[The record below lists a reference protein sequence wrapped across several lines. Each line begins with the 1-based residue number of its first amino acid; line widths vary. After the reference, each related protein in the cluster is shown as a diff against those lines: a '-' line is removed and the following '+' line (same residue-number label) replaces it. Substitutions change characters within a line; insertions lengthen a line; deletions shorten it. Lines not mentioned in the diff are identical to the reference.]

1 MKVSREGRQLA
12 RQLLRA
18 SLSDGR
24 VDGAKVSAVVKQVA
38 ESKPRH
44 YMGALDEFHRL
55 LRLELAKRR
64 ALVESA
70 EALDA
75 ATQASISN
83 QLRERHGS
91 DLALEFRHEP
101 ALIGGMRIRIGS
113 DIWDGSVQGRLDRL
127 MVLANRAA

>member
-24 VDGAKVSAVVKQVA
+24 VDAAKVSAVVKEVA
-38 ESKPRH
+38 EKKPRH
-44 YMGALDEFHRL
+44 YLGALDEFHRL
-55 LRLELAKRR
+55 LRLELAKRHT
-64 ALVESA
+64 LVESA

-75 ATQASISN
+75 ATQAAVTQ
-83 QLRERHGS
+83 QLRERHGG
-91 DLALEFRHEP
+91 DLSMEFRHEP

-127 MVLANRAA
+127 MVAAQRVV